1 MRKICIQAGH
11 QNVKYNSIVSL
22 RGSTGAPNEMSF
34 NIDIRDKVSDQLR
47 KRGFSV
53 VGTDANANDDVN
65 IISQDWDLFLSI
77 HYDADVYSTE
87 PKNGGFADYPEP
99 STDGVTVESQ
109 RITKIFNKTYFDT
122 TKIPCV
128 TRRSNVNTRYF
139 YMWKYLSSKTPC
151 VILECGVGM
160 HTPED
165 HQTLHFNRPLV
176 VEGIVRSICEAFGVA
191 YEPQEP
197 VDPCENCKQELLVC
211 KQNSE
216 TMSTKLEKA
225 QMDLVSA
232 NNAKTTSDIRVKE
245 LEEEL
250 EGVRVSLNEITSD
263 RNALNELLKAREDEV
278 EALSIKLADCK
289 ATCNQPTDIEDS
301 ILTKIADWIKKILGK
316 LK

>member
-1 MRKICIQAGH
+1 MKKICIQAGH

-34 NIDIRDKVSDQLR
+34 NIDIRDKVSDELR

-53 VGTDANANDDVN
+53 IGTDANANDDVN
-65 IISQDWDLFLSI
+65 IISQDWDLFLSL

-99 STDGVTVESQ
+99 STDGVTTESQ
-109 RITKIFNKTYFDT
+109 RIAKIFNKTYFNT

-128 TRRSNVNTRYF
+128 TKRSNVNTRYF
-139 YMWKYLSSKTPC
+139 YMWKYLSTKTPC

-165 HQTLHFNRPLV
+165 HATLHFNRPLV

-197 VDPCENCKQELLVC
+197 VDPCENIKKELEAVKKNLTT
-211 KQNSE
+211 E
-216 TMSTKLEKA
+216 TEAKEKA
-225 QMDLVSA
+225 QNDLALA
-232 NNAKTTSDIRVKE
+232 NNARTEADLKVKTLETELSSVKSDLVKATSVNLEQKTEIERLKE
-245 LEEEL
+245 DLDTCNAKLNQPISLEE
-250 EGVRVSLNEITSD
+250 
-263 RNALNELLKAREDEV
+263 
-278 EALSIKLADCK
+278 
-289 ATCNQPTDIEDS
+289 P